1 LARVAIVEQDLA
13 PLLRAEA
20 VAVRNGWLQVL
31 VVALALGLVAW
42 FLRRDRQ
49 VQAQAIAFRGA
60 EP

>member
-1 LARVAIVEQDLA
+1 VAA
-13 PLLRAEA
+13 
-20 VAVRNGWLQVL
+20 RNGWLQGLVL
-31 VVALALGLVAW
+31 AAALGLVLW